1 MIFFTKNPN
10 LRVTGRATEGDFFHT
25 KSKSNFFFLVGVG
38 WGVDGW
44 TDEQAKTNLPLQFL
58 RSKGH
63 NNASMYKLCPL
74 RSQFMTILSFD
85 LQV

>member
-1 MIFFTKNPN
+1 MIFFTRNPN
-10 LRVTGRATEGDFFHT
+10 LIF
-25 KSKSNFFFLVGVG
+25 FFFLRGGGGVG
-38 WGVDGW
+38 WEVDGW

-58 RSKGH
+58 RNKGH